1 MTIGTTNMSSTAERG
16 ESPAEVN
23 TAKLTEPKSPA
34 APVPDD
40 QVDTTFLATKN
51 IGSTLLY

>member
-1 MTIGTTNMSSTAERG
+1 MITGTTSMSSTAERG
-16 ESPAEVN
+16 DSPAEVN

-40 QVDTTFLATKN
+40 HVDITFLVVMAL
-51 IGSTLLY
+51 GVD